1 MMWTIRL
8 LDRCGNIPAIRLR
21 GWMPY
26 PLIRVGQGGS
36 SGKGC
41 CSKPRKWGEF
51 RIPYLVISM
60 LLWGSMA
67 PLTAP
72 HAAELGSYTV
82 AELLKPCEEGDN
94 DARWGAGKEA
104 ECEQFI
110 KGFTGAYIMLA
121 DGGKADDVCL
131 PAPGN
136 RPDEI
141 RWAFMKWVYQ
151 NFDKKDMP
159 AAQGLME
166 VVRSKF
172 PCS

>member
-8 LDRCGNIPAIRLR
+8 LDGCGNTPATRLR

-26 PLIRVGQGGS
+26 PLIRAGQGGS
-36 SGKGC
+36 HGKERY
-41 CSKPRKWGEF
+41 SKPRKRSEF
-51 RIPYLVISM
+51 RIPYLLISV
-60 LLWGSMA
+60 LLWGPMA

-72 HAAELGSYTV
+72 HAAELGGYTV
-82 AELLKPCEEGDN
+82 FELLRPCEEGDN

-110 KGFTGAYIMLA
+110 KGFTGAFIMLT
-121 DGGKADDVCL
+121 DGGKTHNVCL

-136 RPDEI
+136 RLDEI
-141 RWAFMKWVYQ
+141 RWAFMKWAYE
-151 NFDKKDMP
+151 NFDKKNMP